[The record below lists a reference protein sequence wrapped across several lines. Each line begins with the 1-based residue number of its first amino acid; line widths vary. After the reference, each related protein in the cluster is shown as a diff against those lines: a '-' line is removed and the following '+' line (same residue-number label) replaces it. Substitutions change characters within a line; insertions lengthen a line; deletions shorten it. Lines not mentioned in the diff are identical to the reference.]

1 MNGSFMEE
9 ETFFAAKL
17 FSLQHFASKIDLFD
31 LMHAAF
37 IQHNLLYTE
46 SCTAKCRQFTLL
58 FLFSRIAASRVSI
71 C

>member
-1 MNGSFMEE
+1 MAVSCKKKNF
-9 ETFFAAKL
+9 L
-17 FSLQHFASKIDLFD
+17 QQNYFSLQHFASKIDLFD

-37 IQHNLLYTE
+37 IQHNPLYTE
-46 SCTAKCRQFTLL
+46 HCTAKCRQFMLL